1 MCVPVSK
8 ENIIKRK
15 RKEILRVISG
25 ANLRKISTKIDVAY
39 GTLKQITGPST
50 SNTSKTDHISHHKS

>member
-1 MCVPVSK
+1 MIYDPVSK

-15 RKEILRVISG
+15 RKEIFRVISG

-39 GTLKQITGPST
+39 GTLKQITGYST
-50 SNTSKTDHISHHKS
+50 SNTS